1 VPASLKNRHVDLE
14 LVLAV
19 DVSRSMDPTEQELQK
34 EGYVVALQHP
44 EVLAAIRAGMLGKI
58 AVTYVEWAGAS
69 SQQVITPWA
78 LIEDAESAASFARKI
93 SAAQTSRIMR
103 TSISVR

>member
-1 VPASLKNRHVDLE
+1 MIVRPVSIIIALLGGLALLATGSLAQEQQVDLE

-19 DVSRSMDPTEQELQK
+19 DVSRSMDPAEQVLQRD
-34 EGYVVALQHP
+34 GYVAGLQHP

-69 SQQVITPWA
+69 SQQVIAPWA
-78 LIEDAESAASFARKI
+78 LIE
-93 SAAQTSRIMR
+93 
-103 TSISVR
+103 

>member
-1 VPASLKNRHVDLE
+1 MMLKALSEFAVILGVLSFSPSAGLAQEQEVDLE

-34 EGYVVALQHP
+34 DGYVAALQHP

-58 AVTYVEWAGAS
+58 AVTYVEWAGDS
-69 SQQVITPWA
+69 H
-78 LIEDAESAASFARKI
+78 RK
-93 SAAQTSRIMR
+93 
-103 TSISVR
+103 